1 MKERK
6 NITEI
11 DFTDQIKQS
20 QADEEAG
27 YPPKCNEGYEEKDG
41 KCVKKEVEASDPETH
56 ECDNESCGDC
66 GCGEATEESDAE
78 LSKENG
84 DKKEDAKAEHYDELE
99 GYDMKCPTCGC
110 ALGKMYMKGGMMR
123 PVNMYASKYSDLY
136 EKVKA
141 ADPQRDPDKHK
152 VDIKTDHES
161 KRKIEDMPT
170 AEELREVDEPIG

>member
-1 MKERK
+1 MK
-6 NITEI
+6 
-11 DFTDQIKQS
+11 
-20 QADEEAG
+20 A
-27 YPPKCNEGYEEKDG
+27 
-41 KCVKKEVEASDPETH
+41 
-56 ECDNESCGDC
+56 
-66 GCGEATEESDAE
+66 
-78 LSKENG
+78 
-84 DKKEDAKAEHYDELE
+84 
-99 GYDMKCPTCGC
+99 
-110 ALGKMYMKGGMMR
+110 GMMR